1 MMNKKDIP
9 AKMLALQ
16 LKDPNLL
23 YNCYMPFLEHGGLF
37 VPTDDVFSLGEDI
50 LLAVE
55 IADYPKRFLPTKV
68 VWINPARTSA
78 HPSQRRRPCI
88 LRTRK
93 LPAGKKPDRSRAWPA
108 PAQRPHYFYPVIPC
122 I

>member
-55 IADYPKRFLPTKV
+55 IADYPQT
-68 VWINPARTSA
+68 
-78 HPSQRRRPCI
+78 
-88 LRTRK
+88 
-93 LPAGKKPDRSRAWPA
+93 LPAHQSRLDQSGAHFGSP
-108 PAQRPHYFYPVIPC
+108 P
-122 I
+122 

>member
-55 IADYPKRFLPTKV
+55 IADYPKTF
-68 VWINPARTSA
+68 PANQSRLDQSGA
-78 HPSQRRRPCI
+78 HFGSPP
-88 LRTRK
+88 
-93 LPAGKKPDRSRAWPA
+93 
-108 PAQRPHYFYPVIPC
+108 
-122 I
+122 

>member
-1 MMNKKDIP
+1 MNKKDIP

-50 LLAVE
+50 LLAVRNRRLPPNVSCQ
-55 IADYPKRFLPTKV
+55 PKSFGSIRRALQPTVPK
-68 VWINPARTSA
+68 A
-78 HPSQRRRPCI
+78 
-88 LRTRK
+88 
-93 LPAGKKPDRSRAWPA
+93 
-108 PAQRPHYFYPVIPC
+108 
-122 I
+122 